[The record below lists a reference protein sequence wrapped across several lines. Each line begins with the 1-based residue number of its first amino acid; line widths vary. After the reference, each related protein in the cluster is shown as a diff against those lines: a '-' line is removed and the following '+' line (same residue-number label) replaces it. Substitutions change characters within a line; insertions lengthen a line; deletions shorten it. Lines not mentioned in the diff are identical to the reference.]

1 MRDFHRVLGVS
12 RDARPDEIKQAYR
25 QLARRHRPD
34 LDGDEG
40 GVRFLEIREA
50 YEALSKRVHVR
61 PDHGPA
67 DRIEIRRHEPD
78 AWFADEVAID
88 FPSAGAIFERIR
100 ESFLLSDDPPVP
112 LQAEIILTK
121 DEAREGVTVPL
132 DVPMRAPC
140 ALCDGRGE
148 VRWDLC
154 HLCGGRGEAF
164 RTHTVGLVVPPRIH
178 HGARVRLRLTPL
190 CASTI
195 VVDVRISVQ

>member
-25 QLARRHRPD
+25 RLARRHHPD
-34 LDGDEG
+34 MEGDEG
-40 GVRFLEIREA
+40 GERFREIREA
-50 YEALSKRVHVR
+50 YEALCERVGHAR
-61 PDHGPA
+61 GPA
-67 DRIEIRRHEPD
+67 ARIEIRCHEPE
-78 AWFADEVAID
+78 AWLADEVAID

-100 ESFLLSDDPPVP
+100 ESFLLSNDPQLP
-112 LQAEIILTK
+112 LEAEIILTR

-132 DVPMRAPC
+132 DVPMRATC

-154 HLCGGRGEAF
+154 HLCGGVGEAF
-164 RTHTVGLVVPPRIH
+164 RTHTVGLVVPPGIH
-178 HGARVRLRLTPL
+178 HGARVRLRLSPL
-190 CASTI
+190 GAPTI